1 MKSITKRPMTLLFGY
16 HVAVMLSLPTM
27 ITTQERIQFNDWQC
41 GSNELTRK
49 LWFEGI
55 GEKCNGIMPVNHC
68 CVMHDECYTHQRG
81 RKKCD
86 EEFCEC
92 NRRVTI
98 FNNKCRDFLEA
109 SCSIVQIFGFVAY
122 SNSVNYTEPV
132 NLVKYTLHS
141 DHLKVRYSDI
151 YGLCPKVNATL
162 SSCALQHNLCKNSAA
177 ECAASL
183 SQCLREAATVDGS
196 TTCHGAVEA
205 MCKATFEEANNWR
218 NVFRD
223 LQFFGSNVLT
233 LMMGISLVTLLFCII
248 LLRPHRKIDEK
259 LLKYSQ
265 V

>member
-1 MKSITKRPMTLLFGY
+1 
-16 HVAVMLSLPTM
+16 
-27 ITTQERIQFNDWQC
+27 
-41 GSNELTRK
+41 
-49 LWFEGI
+49 
-55 GEKCNGIMPVNHC
+55 
-68 CVMHDECYTHQRG
+68 MHDECYTHQRG

-141 DHLKVRYSDI
+141 DHLKFRYSDI
-151 YGLCPKVNATL
+151 YGLCPKVNGEEATL

-205 MCKATFEEANNWR
+205 MCKATFEGEGMIMQKS
-218 NVFRD
+218 D
-223 LQFFGSNVLT
+223 LVHKSKPHVP
-233 LMMGISLVTLLFCII
+233 LLAFVSMRSRSSPNEEVYF
-248 LLRPHRKIDEK
+248 LP
-259 LLKYSQ
+259 Y
-265 V
+265 